1 MKSSKLFLSVL
12 VIMCSA
18 WAIAQTVVE
27 GEDTGAE
34 RTELQLQG
42 CGYSR
47 PMRVAGMI
55 GNPPFGWVVRHD
67 ERGSKDLESFGL
79 GRQVLDKVAQKL
91 KISYVS
97 TGYLSYDKAISALK
111 RGEIDLLLTAYYRP
125 QDLGAGTTIVTP
137 GYFRIIFTVY
147 FKKGNEF
154 PVKSFDDLDGWKG
167 VIRREENIYPL
178 IYQKLPR
185 NVNITQVSTAK
196 RAFEMLMNDEADY
209 LFTSPYSAEAE
220 LRRYKLNDDIISGS
234 TALFDPTLFF
244 VFTTNS
250 DCWKLKEKFSDAL
263 HDEDFSLE
271 KIEEMTRNLINEWG
285 EKFRDDAGL
294 LEEEI
299 DDGN

>member
-1 MKSSKLFLSVL
+1 MKLLKIFLSIL
-12 VIMCSA
+12 VIIFSA
-18 WAIAQTVVE
+18 WAIAQTVVDVPE
-27 GEDTGAE
+27 SDLTK
-34 RTELQLQG
+34 TELQLQG

-67 ERGSKDLESFGL
+67 ELGSKDLESFGL

-91 KISYVS
+91 NISYIS

-125 QDLGAGTTIVTP
+125 QDLGEGTKVLTP
-137 GYFRIIFTVY
+137 GYFRNVFTVY

-154 PVKSFDDLDGWKG
+154 PVQSFDDLDGWKG

-178 IYQKLPR
+178 IYQKLPKGA
-185 NVNITQVSTAK
+185 NITQVSTAK
-196 RAFEMLMNDEADY
+196 RAFEMLMNGEADY

-220 LRRYKLNDDIISGS
+220 LRRYKLNDEIVSAPA
-234 TALFDPTLFF
+234 ALFDPTLFF

-250 DCWKLKEKFSDAL
+250 DCWQLKEKFSNVL
-263 HDEDFSLE
+263 RDEDFSTA
-271 KIEEMTRNLINEWG
+271 KIEEMVRDLIDEWG
-285 EKFRDDAGL
+285 EKFRDVPGL
-294 LEEEI
+294 LEVEA
-299 DDGN
+299 DDKN